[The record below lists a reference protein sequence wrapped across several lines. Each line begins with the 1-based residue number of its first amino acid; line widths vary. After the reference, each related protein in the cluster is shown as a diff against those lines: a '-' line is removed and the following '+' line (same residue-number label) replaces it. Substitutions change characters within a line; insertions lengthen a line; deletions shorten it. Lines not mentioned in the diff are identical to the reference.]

1 MPAWATNCGP
11 MTRAFSGERGAGSRE
26 ESASSKQSVAA
37 EITEDGFLGGQL
49 RLRQPRSG
57 HRAGH
62 DAILLAA
69 ATPARSGD
77 RVVDLGSGVGAAG
90 LAVARRVGGID
101 LVLVEI
107 DPALAELARNN
118 ATANAIMAD
127 VIVLDVEAAA
137 SAFDAAGLTPDSA
150 DVVLMNPP
158 FNDPGRHRASP
169 DGLRQR
175 AHVATVTTLAAWV
188 HAARR
193 ILKSNGQLA
202 LIWRADGIAELLAAL
217 DRGFGSLEILP
228 VHGEAASPAIRILVR
243 AIKGGRAPT
252 RLHAALLLNEESG
265 VPNKWVQEILAG
277 KGELP
282 LARR

>member
-1 MPAWATNCGP
+1 
-11 MTRAFSGERGAGSRE
+11 MTRAFSSEVGPGSRE
-26 ESASSKQSVAA
+26 ENASKNQSPAA

-90 LAVARRVGGID
+90 LAVARRVSGID

-118 ATANAIMAD
+118 ASANAIMAD
-127 VIVLDVEAAA
+127 VIVLDVAAGA
-137 SAFDAAGLTPDSA
+137 SAFDDLGLTPDTA

-158 FNDPGRHRASP
+158 FNDSTRHRASP
-169 DGLRQR
+169 DGVRQR
-175 AHVATVTTLAAWV
+175 AHVATPTTLASWV
-188 HAARR
+188 HVARR

-202 LIWRADGIAELLAAL
+202 MIWRADGIAEVLAAL

-228 VHGEAASPAIRILVR
+228 VHGDVTSPAIRILVR
-243 AIKGGRAPT
+243 ATKGGRAPT
-252 RLHAALLLNEESG
+252 RLHAALLLNEEPG